1 MFYKIKK
8 MLTCSNV
15 ERCLLYILPAG
26 IINIFYFFSSV
37 WRYRTHDYCYSL
49 ILLKKSLSGLKK
61 GISNGN
67 EVEITRMKKERKIG
81 RCIEILDNIIT
92 DNYINIAEDRLGYKY
107 KDDNFLNRKS
117 EESEKKNKNIYTLS
131 TKIEN
136 NELDELFSIMKGQ
149 NQDHFIMIR
158 DRGEKL
164 NLWENWYDGTGIRS
178 WGSKYNP

>member
-1 MFYKIKK
+1 M
-8 MLTCSNV
+8 TN
-15 ERCLLYILPAG
+15 
-26 IINIFYFFSSV
+26 
-37 WRYRTHDYCYSL
+37 T
-49 ILLKKSLSGLKK
+49 
-61 GISNGN
+61 
-67 EVEITRMKKERKIG
+67 
-81 RCIEILDNIIT
+81 
-92 DNYINIAEDRLGYKY
+92 YINIPEERLGNKY
-107 KDDNFLNRKS
+107 KDDKFQNRKS
-117 EESEKKNKNIYTLS
+117 EETEKKNKNIYTLS